1 MSTSRT
7 ADEARGRI
15 LVAAL
20 FPSSPANAKNGWPS
34 TINCVAFP
42 CFRKCGVPEAVC
54 PQHWTAINAA
64 HANRDAS
71 RTFDFIFLHL
81 IRLLPK
87 TALGYE
93 YQISP
98 PDEVPPIAGQK
109 HSSSSLPDRE
119 RETRGRPLPPL
130 TFTFH
135 LSSIAPLDNLYF
147 SVYSDLTTDQVN
159 EKGENIK

>member
-1 MSTSRT
+1 MLTGTQAELSISSFFTS
-7 ADEARGRI
+7 
-15 LVAAL
+15 
-20 FPSSPANAKNGWPS
+20 
-34 TINCVAFP
+34 
-42 CFRKCGVPEAVC
+42 
-54 PQHWTAINAA
+54 
-64 HANRDAS
+64 
-71 RTFDFIFLHL
+71 FDFSQ
-81 IRLLPK
+81 K